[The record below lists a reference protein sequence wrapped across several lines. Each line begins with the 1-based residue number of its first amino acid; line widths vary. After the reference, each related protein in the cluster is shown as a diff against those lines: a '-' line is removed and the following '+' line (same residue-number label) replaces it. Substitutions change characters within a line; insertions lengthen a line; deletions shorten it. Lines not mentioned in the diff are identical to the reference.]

1 MRRIL
6 LILLSIGALA
16 LSAEI
21 RKELQQLESRYQ
33 KGDVAILA
41 EHLPAL
47 KASNDEERAFISYYG
62 AVIKKDKAD
71 ALALFSRAGERYAKT
86 LYGQMALLE
95 AAKIQLLD
103 RNYPEAG
110 TLLRQINTPEL
121 PQRMYWL
128 AVMAYGMDDYSGA
141 VANSENY
148 LRLSPKG
155 DFAENALHL
164 ISDVY
169 IEQKKY
175 SSAEQALERVTK
187 LKKYDRQYYLYRL
200 GYTLEKRDKLS
211 DAIAAYREAYEL
223 DKYSQVAYQ
232 VEEQI
237 FALRS
242 RRPSMDLS
250 FLYPYTLLE
259 IDLSDS
265 LQVSISA
272 GTQDTTPS
280 VFVEAFKID
289 ANLPTK
295 ILAKPNT
302 GFYLQSGRFS
312 MESNARRLVISIRE
326 MRIPAVYYEEK
337 HQDKLTWVVLAGPF
351 TDKEESGKAK
361 DILARSEINS
371 FIVQY

>member
-6 LILLSIGALA
+6 LILLSLGALA
-16 LSAEI
+16 LSADI

-33 KGDVAILA
+33 KGDVAILT
-41 EHLPAL
+41 ERLPSL

-95 AAKIQLLD
+95 AAKIQILD
-103 RNYPEAG
+103 RNYTEAG

-164 ISDVY
+164 ICDVY
-169 IEQKKY
+169 LEQKKY

-242 RRPSMDLS
+242 RRPSLDLS
-250 FLYPYTLLE
+250 FLYPYTPLE
-259 IDLSDS
+259 IELSDS
-265 LQVSISA
+265 LQVTLSA
-272 GTQDTTPS
+272 GTQDTTAS

-312 MESNARRLVISIRE
+312 VESNARRLVNSIRE
-326 MRIPAVYYEEK
+326 MRIPAVYYEET
-337 HQDKLTWVVLAGPF
+337 HQGKKTWVVLAGPF

-361 DILARSEINS
+361 DLLARSEINS